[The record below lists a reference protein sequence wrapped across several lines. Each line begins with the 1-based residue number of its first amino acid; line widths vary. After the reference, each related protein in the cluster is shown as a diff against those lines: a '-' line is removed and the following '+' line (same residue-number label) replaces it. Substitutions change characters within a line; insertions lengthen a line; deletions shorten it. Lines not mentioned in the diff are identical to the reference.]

1 MLGFENLSRTHQQ
14 NIVDRIKEYQ
24 RRLAAREREEDRK
37 FKLKL
42 CLVGNSE
49 IELLYQFTKEM
60 MSKPEEQS
68 SATISESQKAYNKRL
83 EKETANVYIVASEQ
97 AGDGK
102 STFIK

>member
-1 MLGFENLSRTHQQ
+1 
-14 NIVDRIKEYQ
+14 
-24 RRLAAREREEDRK
+24 
-37 FKLKL
+37 
-42 CLVGNSE
+42 
-49 IELLYQFTKEM
+49 M